1 MRVEKAHLK
10 IPVIDGKNILKRLER
25 YCRVCYKSEDKFLS
39 EEYGCGLLKT
49 IIAKN
54 HESVLEHEK
63 LSILFVIDRGIS
75 HELIRH
81 RMASYSQESTRY
93 CNYSKEKFGRE
104 ITVIKPVFF
113 KENKQTIWEKTMS
126 YIENSYFNLLDEG
139 AKPEEARSI
148 LPNSL
153 KTEIV
158 VTMNYRSLRNFFK
171 LRCQTAAHPQI
182 KEVAIPFLRHL
193 QKELPVLFMDIT
205 YDTSFSENNYAYIVT
220 TDEFFQEIE

>member
-1 MRVEKAHLK
+1 MRVEKAHIKL
-10 IPVIDGKNILKRLER
+10 PAIDGNDVLKKLER
-25 YCRVCYKSEDKFLS
+25 YGRVCYKSEDKFS
-39 EEYGCGLLKT
+39 MEDGGHGLLKT

-54 HESVLEHEK
+54 HASVLEHEK
-63 LSILFVIDRGIS
+63 LTLLFVIDRGVS
-75 HELIRH
+75 HELVRH

-113 KENKQTIWEKTMS
+113 KEDKQTIWEETMS
-126 YIENSYFNLLDEG
+126 AIEKSYFKLLDKG

-158 VTMNYRSLRNFFK
+158 MTMNYRSLRNFLQ
-171 LRCQTAAHPQI
+171 LRCQPSAHPQI
-182 KEVAIPFLRHL
+182 KEVAIPLLLHL
-193 QKELPVLFMDIT
+193 QKELPPLFADIE
-205 YDTSFSENNYAYIVT
+205 YDTSFPEMEYAHIHI
-220 TDEFFQEIE
+220 TDPFFKEI

>member
-10 IPVIDGKNILKRLER
+10 VPIIDGKNVLKRLER
-25 YCRVCYKSEDKFLS
+25 YGRVCYKSEEKFS
-39 EEYGCGLLKT
+39 PEESSYGLIKN
-49 IIAKN
+49 IIAKK

-63 LSILFVIDRGIS
+63 LSILFVIDRGVS
-75 HELIRH
+75 HELVRH

-113 KENKQTIWEKTMS
+113 KENEQVIWEETMQ
-126 YIENSYFNLLDEG
+126 YIEKSYFNLLDAG
-139 AKPEEARSI
+139 SRPEEARSI

-158 VTMNYRSLRNFFK
+158 MTINYRSLRNFLH
-171 LRCQTAAHPQI
+171 LRCHVSAHPQI

-193 QKELPVLFMDIT
+193 QKELPTLFMDIP
-205 YDTSFSENNYAYIVT
+205 YDTNFPKNNYAHIVT
-220 TDEFFQEIE
+220 TDEFFRN